1 MPCGSPPTTLI
12 YEGANPVDEVLR
24 RTRWAQSAPPPS
36 GYILVPLSDN
46 DITGRTSMDS
56 DRCEG
61 TVSDEPTAS
70 ARTIRAMNIREEA
83 WSMIY

>member
-1 MPCGSPPTTLI
+1 MPYVSPTILFD
-12 YEGANPVDEVLR
+12 ECANHEAEVSR
-24 RTRWAQSAPPPS
+24 RTRWAQSAPPRS
-36 GYILVPLSDN
+36 GYTLVPLSDN

-56 DRCEG
+56 DRYEG

-70 ARTIRAMNIREEA
+70 ALTIRAMNIREEA